1 MFYGPLNKKVRV
13 HHVPLLTVI
22 QKKRTKLTHV
32 EFNPTYPV
40 LLVGDDRG
48 TILCVKL
55 SPNLRKAKKVCG
67 QTVGV
72 VNKYYFNIRRR
83 HILVKMKLP
92 KWTS

>member
-1 MFYGPLNKKVRV
+1 MEVRV
-13 HHVPLLTVI
+13 HVQLLAVI

-32 EFNPTYPV
+32 EFNPTHPV

-55 SPNLRKAKKVCG
+55 SPNLRKAKKVCS
-67 QTVGV
+67 QTSVGV
-72 VNKYYFNIRRR
+72 VKLLLKYRRR

-92 KWTS
+92 KWIS